1 MKWLDFNSEKV
12 LLDTLLGNIE
22 SSINNDIALK
32 GESSI
37 LLSGGSTP
45 LALYERFKELAIKW
59 GKVKIGLVDDRYVPV
74 TDKDS
79 NYCNIKKSL
88 GEDIVSKAFFSP
100 LVVNLTNENQNLLLS
115 NKANADFLNAKT
127 LVLLGMGTDGHTAS
141 LFPNTASLL
150 EGLQNKKPQLLISSA
165 PFNPIKRITHNRT
178 SILLANHLILYIKG
192 VEKKRVFDNAH
203 NLKTPIS
210 LFTNQKNPVLNIYWT
225 K

>member
-150 EGLQNKKPQLLISSA
+150 EGLQNKEPQLLISSA
-165 PFNPIKRITHNRT
+165 PINPFKRITHNRA
-178 SILLANHLILYIKG
+178 SILLTNHLILYIKG

>member
-32 GESSI
+32 GEASI

-100 LVVNLTNENQNLLLS
+100 PT
-115 NKANADFLNAKT
+115 KIAI
-127 LVLLGMGTDGHTAS
+127 
-141 LFPNTASLL
+141 FPVA
-150 EGLQNKKPQLLISSA
+150 A
-165 PFNPIKRITHNRT
+165 R
-178 SILLANHLILYIKG
+178 
-192 VEKKRVFDNAH
+192 
-203 NLKTPIS
+203 
-210 LFTNQKNPVLNIYWT
+210 
-225 K
+225 

>member
-32 GESSI
+32 GEASI

>member
-1 MKWLDFNSEKV
+1 MKWLDFNNDKV
-12 LLDTLLGNIE
+12 LLDSLLSNIE
-22 SSINNDIALK
+22 SFINNDIALN
-32 GESSI
+32 GGASI

-59 GKVKIGLVDDRYVPV
+59 EKVKIGLVDDRYVPV
-74 TDKDS
+74 NDKDS
-79 NYCNIKKSL
+79 NYCNIKKAL

-100 LVVNLTNENQNLLLS
+100 LVVNLTNQNQNLLLS
-115 NKANADFLNAKT
+115 NKANADFLYAKT

-165 PFNPIKRITHNRT
+165 PVNPIKRITHNRA

-192 VEKKRVFDNAH
+192 DEKKRVFDNAH